1 MRDKAKPSDL
11 IPEMFRV
18 VVRRLT
24 VASLIG
30 PLVMDEQE
38 NPLERDHCLSV
49 VLPGGLEKNTTVH
62 GSKPVMD
69 LLVTLCASYHLNP
82 SDYTVEV
89 LSPNRNNIGFK
100 PNSPIGSLE
109 AEKIVLKPRSVE
121 EKIRRPYMPEAS
133 VRLLINYNKSHKT
146 VVRVNPRVPLE
157 MLLPVVC
164 DKCEFNSETTIL
176 LRDHH
181 SKEPLDLTKTLNE
194 HGLREL
200 FAKDTAEVQDQPK
213 TPEPAVTPTEV
224 ISPPPL
230 QDLPKRVKKQKENTG
245 FLSLFRRG
253 KKKPETEV
261 AGSLPAS
268 PFLNKQVNGQDVSPL
283 KTPPADMPKKRRA
296 PQPPMSASQSVPS
309 NLSTCHLRGTPRSA
323 ESTLRSTKR
332 RAPPPPCANTNREVQ
347 ADTEVKGPPASLNT
361 VEELRESDE
370 SDSLSSSSSPHP
382 SQPRSS
388 SSSTRPSLAQLCEA
402 ADPYLPSFRGKDL
415 SDARC
420 ALAKVMTSSVSKR
433 VLVKRLRNSTAFPKF
448 CNGSTFMSTRGSD
461 NGVFWAANLPTEPE
475 WEDPVQRRGMTTF
488 KVVPSMKDHDPER
501 TPGVPDQITDCEAS
515 PQAGRNQTEEDPC
528 SSDRSETET
537 PPQSPEPSSQ
547 ETHAASLSTPLDLDT
562 QDCPGSPL
570 AEVKDSL
577 EMEKDKGELKVTS
590 EMIPTT
596 PSDCG
601 DGELGS
607 LSTPLDLDIQDCPG
621 SPPSEVEKPK
631 EEDEPEI
638 TFEVISAPSHCSD
651 GEFAS
656 LPAPLDLDYQDCPGS
671 PPSEVE
677 KEEDE
682 PEVASEVIPAA
693 PSDCNDGELLSD
705 EDQSEFPQSPSRRSA
720 SPDMDH
726 RGSCTEEREVEE
738 EEEEEDEDSFPPPP
752 PPVFFEDIEVTEEG
766 REVTTTE
773 QSAAAPNALDRM
785 RAAPSKFAQAVALAV
800 QRSRLQRGGKV
811 VGPQDPK
818 GPDDALPSPPRSIYQ
833 YGEYH

>member
-1 MRDKAKPSDL
+1 
-11 IPEMFRV
+11 
-18 VVRRLT
+18 
-24 VASLIG
+24 
-30 PLVMDEQE
+30 MDEQE

-109 AEKIVLKPRSVE
+109 AEKIVLKTRSVE

-176 LRDHH
+176 LRDSH

-268 PFLNKQVNGQDVSPL
+268 PGLNKQVNGQDVSTW

-296 PQPPMSASQSVPS
+296 PQPPMSVSQSVPS

-332 RAPPPPCANTNREVQ
+332 RAPPPPSANTNQEVQ
-347 ADTEVKGPPASLNT
+347 VDTEVKGTPASLNT

-388 SSSTRPSLAQLCEA
+388 SSSSRPSLAHLCEA

-415 SDARC
+415 SDARS

-433 VLVKRLRNSTAFPKF
+433 VLVKRLRNSTTFPKF

-461 NGVFWAANLPTEPE
+461 NGVFWAEPVLTANLPTEPE

-488 KVVPSMKDHDPER
+488 KVVPSMKENCHDPER
-501 TPGVPDQITDCEAS
+501 TLGVPDQITVECEAS
-515 PQAGRNQTEEDPC
+515 PQAGRNQTEAKEDPR
-528 SSDRSETET
+528 SPDRSETET

-547 ETHAASLSTPLDLDT
+547 ETRTASLSTPLDLDT

-577 EMEKDKGELKVTS
+577 EKEKGEPEVTS
-590 EMIPTT
+590 EVIPTA
-596 PSDCG
+596 PSDCS

-607 LSTPLDLDIQDCPG
+607 LPPPLDLDIQDCPG
-621 SPPSEVEKPK
+621 SPPSEVGGTIGKPK

-638 TFEVISAPSHCSD
+638 TSEVIPTAPSDCSD
-651 GEFAS
+651 GELAS

-677 KEEDE
+677 DIFEKPKEEDE
-682 PEVASEVIPAA
+682 PEVASKVIPAA

-705 EDQSEFPQSPSRRSA
+705 VEINSEDQREFPQSPSRQSV

-726 RGSCTEEREVEE
+726 RGSCTDEREVEE
-738 EEEEEDEDSFPPPP
+738 EEVQEEEEDEDRFPPPP
-752 PPVFFEDIEVTEEG
+752 PPVFFEDIEVIEEG

-773 QSAAAPNALDRM
+773 KSAAAPNALDRM
-785 RAAPSKFAQAVALAV
+785 MAAPSKFAQAVALAV
-800 QRSRLQRGGKV
+800 QRSRFQRGGKV